1 MKFKVLNQ
9 PFIYENCPIV
19 IRQVGEQF
27 EYITCIDNQ
36 IYSSYIVARKDFIQR
51 LLLRP
56 YTKDQLHKITNYM
69 LAMAQA
75 TINTV
80 KGINPE
86 AQTN

>member
-19 IRQVGEQF
+19 IRQIGEQF

-36 IYSSYIVARKDFIQR
+36 IYSSYIVARKSFVQR
-51 LLLRP
+51 LLLQS
-56 YTKDQLHKITNYM
+56 YTTEQLKNITNYM
-69 LAMAQA
+69 IAMAQA

-80 KGINPE
+80 KGI
-86 AQTN
+86 

>member
-19 IRQVGEQF
+19 IRQIGEQF

-36 IYSSYIVARKDFIQR
+36 IYSSYIVARKSFVQR
-51 LLLRP
+51 LLLQS
-56 YTKDQLHKITNYM
+56 YTTEQLKNMTNYM
-69 LAMAQA
+69 IARAQA

-80 KGINPE
+80 KGI
-86 AQTN
+86 